1 MKLFR
6 SRPREKARQIYYFPL
21 FKPRTKRDPNSADYD
36 VGESFRGTNRR
47 DENVLKLEY
56 ACKKKKE
63 KKKHGT
69 NEKRIPY
76 IFVHT
81 DTHTHSSTR
90 SLQIPTPTPL
100 PQLFLITPSSLFSFP
115 FSFFSFFFLTN
126 FHSSLSIPF
135 QSLTWPMVISFCEQW
150 WRAETKLA
158 LKRPIKT
165 NKRIPI
171 RM

>member
-81 DTHTHSSTR
+81 DTHTFIHTLVTNSHPNPSPPIIFNY
-90 SLQIPTPTPL
+90 SPFLVFL
-100 PQLFLITPSSLFSFP
+100 PIFFLFFFFFNKFP
-115 FSFFSFFFLTN
+115 FLLIHPFPISHLAYGNFFL
-126 FHSSLSIPF
+126 
-135 QSLTWPMVISFCEQW
+135 
-150 WRAETKLA
+150 
-158 LKRPIKT
+158 
-165 NKRIPI
+165 
-171 RM
+171 